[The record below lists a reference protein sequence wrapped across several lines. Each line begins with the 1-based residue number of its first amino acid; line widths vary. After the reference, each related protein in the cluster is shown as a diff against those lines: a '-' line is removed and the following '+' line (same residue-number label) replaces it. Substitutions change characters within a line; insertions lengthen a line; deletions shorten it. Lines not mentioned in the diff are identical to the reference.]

1 MFGLFKK
8 KNEVQQKAAP
18 LLEETKVISSE
29 ENENL
34 EIAAAIAAALSLY
47 KTEVHDFEKMVIT
60 MQQVMRPYSP
70 WSSKIY
76 GLRQYPIK
84 MRTFDYEKIQIKN
97 R

>member
-8 KNEVQQKAAP
+8 KNEEALPTTPEPVVVKSAD
-18 LLEETKVISSE
+18 ERG
-29 ENENL
+29 
-34 EIAAAIAAALSLY
+34 EIVAAIAAALSLY
-47 KTEVHDFEKMVIT
+47 KTETHDYENMVLT
-60 MQQVMRPYSP
+60 MQKVMRPYSP